1 MAINRSTS
9 DPFTLRALQQLGWGP
24 TVALEQGLQATIDS
38 FRKVP
43 RTGRSI
49 RLVTVQRICCIG
61 AGYVGGPTMAVI
73 ADRCPEI
80 EVTVVD
86 LNQARIDA
94 WNDDGPQSVYRCTNP
109 GLMRWSAAPCRNLSF
124 STAVEA
130 AIAAADMV
138 FISVNTPT
146 KTKGLGAGQ
155 ASDLRWVEACARTV
169 AQAATGHT
177 IVVEKST
184 LPVRTAAAIK
194 NDPRGGPA
202 GRSGPQLSVLSNP
215 EFLAEGTAIGDL
227 EAPDRVLIGGED
239 AASIDALAAVY
250 AHWVPADRILR
261 TNLWSSELSKLT
273 ANAFLAQRISSIN
286 SIAAFCEAT
295 GADVREVA
303 RAIGTDSRI
312 GPKFLNAGPG
322 FGGSCFQKDIL
333 NLVYLCR
340 HFGLPEVADY
350 WESVVA
356 LNTWQQ
362 HRISK
367 LVVEKLFGTVTGKR
381 LAVLGFAFKAD
392 TNDTREAPAIRICRD
407 LLEEGAQLA
416 IHDPKVDPEQ
426 IARDLQ
432 LQATA
437 AADGL
442 SGTGSWAMADSVEQA
457 VAGADA
463 VLILTEWQQYR
474 ALDWTDLGSR
484 MRRPAW
490 VFDARSVADAG
501 QVRAAGLS
509 LWRVGDG
516 EADDP
521 HGSGHGGRGLH
532 RGRTESAPAPARRP
546 CGRPRQSQRL
556 LRPGL
561 EASPA
566 FRD

>member
-1 MAINRSTS
+1 M
-9 DPFTLRALQQLGWGP
+9 
-24 TVALEQGLQATIDS
+24 
-38 FRKVP
+38 
-43 RTGRSI
+43 
-49 RLVTVQRICCIG
+49 
-61 AGYVGGPTMAVI
+61 GGPTMAVI
-73 ADRCPEI
+73 ADRCPQVQ
-80 EVTVVD
+80 VTVVD

-94 WNDDGPQSVYRCTNP
+94 WNDADLSRLPVYEP
-109 GLMRWSAAPCRNLSF
+109 GLDAVVGRARGRNLTF

-130 AIAAADMV
+130 AIAEADMV

-184 LPVRTAAAIK
+184 LPVRTAAAIQAILAAAQE
-194 NDPRGGPA
+194 A
-202 GRSGPQLSVLSNP
+202 GSDRTFSVLSNP
-215 EFLAEGTAIGDL
+215 EFLAEGTAIADL
-227 EAPDRVLIGGED
+227 EAPDRVLIGGD
-239 AASIDALAAVY
+239 DPAAIDALAGIY
-250 AHWVPADRILR
+250 GHWVDETKILR

-286 SIAAFCEAT
+286 AIAAVCEAS

-333 NLVYLCR
+333 NLVYLSR

-350 WESVVA
+350 WESVVQ

-362 HRISK
+362 HRISR

-392 TNDTREAPAIRICRD
+392 TNDTREAPAIRICAD

-416 IHDPKVDPEQ
+416 IHDPKVETAQ
-426 IARDLQ
+426 MARDLNQNEAAQ
-432 LQATA
+432 LDA
-437 AADGL
+437 G
-442 SGTGSWAMADSVEQA
+442 GTGSWQRLESIEAA

-463 VLILTEWQQYR
+463 VLILTEWDQYR
-474 ALDWTDLGSR
+474 QLNWADLAAR

-490 VFDARSVADAG
+490 LFDARAVADPA
-501 QVRAAGLS
+501 QVKAAGVS

-516 EADDP
+516 E
-521 HGSGHGGRGLH
+521 G
-532 RGRTESAPAPARRP
+532 
-546 CGRPRQSQRL
+546 
-556 LRPGL
+556 
-561 EASPA
+561 
-566 FRD
+566 